1 VEDNTSHLR
10 RPIPLAWQIFIL
22 LTSVAV
28 LIVMGVSLL
37 MPLPTEVKRVLDV
50 ADVAICVVFM
60 ADFLLLLYLHRN
72 RKRYLMTWGW
82 LDFLS
87 SIPMVDPFRWGRIG
101 RLVRLLRLFRGL
113 RGSAGLLRRLFANRR
128 ETTVIAIVLTLL
140 VVAVF
145 SSVAIL
151 VAEEGSGSNIDTA
164 EEAVWWTLSTMTT
177 VGYGDLVPMTTL
189 GRTVAVL
196 TMFSGI
202 GVFGAFTALIASL
215 LVRPREDHAA
225 LEKMEARLDEIEHSL
240 RLLSGNV
247 TRVTT
252 PESERSD
259 TNSSWKSSLGKAGK
273 FPKRES

>member
-1 VEDNTSHLR
+1 V
-10 RPIPLAWQIFIL
+10 PIAWQIFIL

-28 LIVMGVSLL
+28 LLVMGVSLL
-37 MPLPTEVKRVLDV
+37 MPLPAEVKRVLDV
-50 ADVAICVVFM
+50 ADVAICAVFM
-60 ADFLLLLYLHRN
+60 ADFFLLLYLHRN
-72 RKRYLMTWGW
+72 RKRYLLTWGW

-101 RLVRLLRLFRGL
+101 RIVRLLRLFRGL
-113 RGSAGLLRRLFANRR
+113 RGSAGLLRRLFASRR

-164 EEAVWWTLSTMTT
+164 EEAVWWTLTTMTT
-177 VGYGDLVPMTTL
+177 VGYGDLTPVTTL
-189 GRTVAVL
+189 GRAVAVL

-215 LVRPREDHAA
+215 LVQPKSENDA
-225 LEKMEARLDEIEHSL
+225 LEKIAARLDAIERSL
-240 RLLSGNV
+240 GA
-247 TRVTT
+247 T
-252 PESERSD
+252 PEGVARLGTPGEVPRREFPPSEARA
-259 TNSSWKSSLGKAGK
+259 TG
-273 FPKRES
+273 REGIPGVAQE